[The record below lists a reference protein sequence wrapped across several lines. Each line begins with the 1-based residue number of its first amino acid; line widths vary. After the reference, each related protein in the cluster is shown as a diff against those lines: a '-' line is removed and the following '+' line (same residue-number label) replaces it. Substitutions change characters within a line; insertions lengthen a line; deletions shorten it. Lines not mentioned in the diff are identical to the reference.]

1 MSPSELSALV
11 KKRAAGLGFHLSGV
25 TGPLARK
32 NTEFYDWWVDS
43 GFGAGMFFLKTQK
56 ARRKSIEQILPGAR
70 SVIVCALRFP
80 GSFDPPPADVKE
92 RPYGKIAR
100 YALHEDYH
108 GRLKPLLEELARAVD
123 EAADTTGSL
132 AYVDT
137 GAISERAFAQAAGLG
152 WVGKNS
158 LLLNEQ
164 EGSWFWLG
172 EVITRAVLAPDDPMT
187 ADRCG
192 TCRRCLDA
200 CPTGAILEEIRAV
213 DSRKCLSYWNIEH
226 RGAMPLE
233 LQKPMG
239 DWLLGC
245 DICQEVCP
253 WNGHAAR
260 NSRAEEGAPP
270 VEYVPVEE
278 ILALSA
284 EEFKARYR
292 SRAVSRAK
300 HEGLRRNAE
309 IVKKNFAA
317 ELLVKEPK

>member
-1 MSPSELSALV
+1 MSPSQLSAFA
-11 KKRAAGLGFHLSGV
+11 KERALSLGFHLAGV

-56 ARRKSIEQILPGAR
+56 ARRSNIEQILPGAR

-80 GSFDPPPADVKE
+80 GSFEDPPADLAS

-108 GRLKPLLEELARAVD
+108 SRLLPKLEELALAID
-123 EAADTTGSL
+123 AEAGTTGSL

-158 LLLNEQ
+158 LLLNEE

-172 EVITRAVLAPDDPMT
+172 EVITRAVLAPDEPFT

-192 TCRRCLDA
+192 SCRRCLDA

-226 RGAMPLE
+226 RGPMPEE

-239 DWLLGC
+239 SWLLGC

-253 WNGHAAR
+253 WNAQAGRKAR
-260 NSRAEEGAPP
+260 AGEGQPP

-278 ILALSA
+278 ILAMSA
-284 EEFKARYR
+284 EEFKAKYK

-300 HEGLRRNAE
+300 FDGLKRNAE
-309 IVKKNFAA
+309 IVKKNF
-317 ELLVKEPK
+317 LST

>member
-1 MSPSELSALV
+1 MTPSELSAFA
-11 KKRAAGLGFHLSGV
+11 KARASELGFALSGV
-25 TGPLARK
+25 SGPLARK
-32 NTEFYDWWVDS
+32 ETEFYDWWVDQ
-43 GFGAGMFFLKTQK
+43 GFGADMFFLKTQK

-70 SVIVCALRFP
+70 SVVVCALRFP
-80 GSFDPPPADVKE
+80 GEGADGSGAPADAGD
-92 RPYGKIAR
+92 RAYGKIAR

-108 GRLKPLLEELARAVD
+108 GRLFPLLETLAREIDAR
-123 EAADTTGSL
+123 AGTSGSL

-158 LLLNEQ
+158 LLLNQQ

-172 EVITRAVLAPDDPMT
+172 EVITRAELAVDSPV

-192 TCRRCLDA
+192 TCRRCIDA
-200 CPTGAILEEIRAV
+200 CPTGAIFEQIRAV
-213 DSRKCLSYWNIEH
+213 DSRKCISYFNIEH
-226 RGAMPLE
+226 RGPIPAH
-233 LQKPMG
+233 LQAPMG

-260 NSRAEEGAPP
+260 QGARGMPP
-270 VEYVPVEE
+270 LEYVPVEE
-278 ILALSA
+278 ILALTP
-284 EEFKARYR
+284 EEFRARYK

-300 HEGLRRNAE
+300 YEGLRRNAA
-309 IVKKNFAA
+309 IVKKNF
-317 ELLVKEPK
+317 EEKRDE